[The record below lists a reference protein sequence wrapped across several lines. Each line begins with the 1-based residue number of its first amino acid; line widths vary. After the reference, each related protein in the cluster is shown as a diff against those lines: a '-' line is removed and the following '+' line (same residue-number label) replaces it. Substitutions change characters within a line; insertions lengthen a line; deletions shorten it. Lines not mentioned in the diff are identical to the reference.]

1 MSKTKRIIKGIL
13 EGGLEVV
20 KDSAKQVASTVSP
33 TALLESAIGPKKGSE
48 VTQYLQNLSDP
59 NLSPE
64 QLKENAAQIAKK
76 DEKELEKTRALL
88 TTTPAHM
95 KVAPTAPSMSAYEAT
110 VAEMEQKKA
119 LAVEMQKKQQ
129 SQSATAPKGKV
140 RGNLFGKKK
149 FKGSE
154 GLAKDTKIG

>member
-33 TALLESAIGPKKGSE
+33 TALLESAFGAKKGNE

-59 NLSPE
+59 NLSPQ
-64 QLKENAAQIAKK
+64 QLKEKAVQMAEK
-76 DEKELEKTRALL
+76 DEKELEKARALL
-88 TTTPAHM
+88 TTIPTHM
-95 KVAPTAPSMSAYEAT
+95 KVAPNAPAMSAYET
-110 VAEMEQKKA
+110 TIAEMEQKKA
-119 LAVEMQKKQQ
+119 IAVEMQKKQQ
-129 SQSATAPKGKV
+129 AQSAVAPKGKV

-149 FKGSE
+149 IKGSE
-154 GLAKDTKIG
+154 GLTKDSKTG